1 MTTIIVIENITPQ
14 VAVEFSQDQGPQGA
28 PGSAGPTGAT
38 GPVGATGPTGATG
51 VQGVTGSTGPT
62 GAQGVTG
69 NTGPTGPTGAT
80 GPIGATG
87 NTGPTGPTGATGA
100 TGVTGPTGPVGVTG
114 NVGPTGPVGAT
125 GSTGPIGATGPIG
138 VTGPIGA
145 TGPTGADSTVP
156 GPTGATGPT
165 GPTGADGQSS
175 SFYDY
180 KAKTTITS
188 GKPGSNHLIW
198 NNVVQILATQ
208 INIDHIDADNI
219 DIDIFLEILSVGDVL
234 VIQDRNNSTNFQKWE
249 VSSTIT
255 VVPNDYVEVPVTLIS
270 SGGTGTTGFAN
281 NENIF
286 LAIVTAGVVG
296 PTGPI
301 GATGPTGSTGPA
313 GSTGPI
319 GATGP
324 TGSQGATGAIG
335 LTGATGPA
343 GATGPIGAT
352 GNIGPTGATGPAG
365 ASGSNGA
372 NGATG
377 ATGPT
382 GPTGAAG
389 AAAAVSYSYSATAG
403 QTTFSGTDLN
413 SLTLSYTVG
422 AEQVYLN
429 GVLLVR
435 TTDYTATTGTSVVL
449 ALAATAS
456 DTLVVVAY
464 GAFNVAN
471 TYTQAQADARYPLN
485 TTALFAGKNKIL
497 NSDFSTW
504 QRGTTFSNPASEA
517 YTADRWQLQHDGTG
531 ATRTI
536 SQQTFTPGTAPVA
549 GYEGQYFYRYAISA
563 AGTSNTFQQ
572 FLQKVEDV
580 RTFAGQTVTL
590 SFWAKADAS
599 RLLTLLYRTDYGTG
613 GSSANQFSV
622 GSVTLTTSWT
632 RYTVTYAVP
641 SVSGLTL
648 GANSYGQWNF
658 RPPAAT
664 VQTIDIWGVQVEAGS
679 VATAFQTATGTIQGE
694 LAACQRYFEK
704 SFNTDTTPANGA
716 NSSSLAT
723 NVGANY
729 TYTSG
734 ATGNESATIYM
745 KVVKRAAP
753 TITFYGNNS
762 GQWLT
767 PSGGVSASTERAIGT
782 NNFSMYQTLTGAYAT
797 TYGHWTASAEL

>member
-1 MTTIIVIENITPQ
+1 VSTIIVIESITPQ

-28 PGSAGPTGAT
+28 PGNAGPTGAT

-51 VQGVTGSTGPT
+51 VQGVTG
-62 GAQGVTG
+62 
-69 NTGPTGPTGAT
+69 AT
-80 GPIGATG
+80 GPIGATGATG
-87 NTGPTGPTGATGA
+87 NTGPTGPTGATGPAGA
-100 TGVTGPTGPVGVTG
+100 TGSTGPSGASGATGATGSTGPIGVTG

-188 GKPGSNHLIW
+188 GDPGNQHLIW
-198 NNVVQILATQ
+198 NNATQ
-208 INIDHIDADNI
+208 ISATQLNVAHIDADNI
-219 DIDIFLEILSVGDVL
+219 DINIFLHILSVGDIL
-234 VIQDRNNSTNFQKWE
+234 IIQDRNNSANYQRWE
-249 VSSTIT
+249 LRSALVEQTGY
-255 VVPNDYVEVPVTLIS
+255 DEVPVTFIS
-270 SGGTGTTGFAN
+270 SGGTGTTNFAN
-281 NENIF
+281 NHNIF

-313 GSTGPI
+313 GATGPI

-324 TGSQGATGAIG
+324 TGPQGATGDIG

-382 GPTGAAG
+382 GPSGSAG
-389 AAAAVSYSYSATAG
+389 ASAAVSYSYSATAG
-403 QTTFSGTDLN
+403 QTTFSGADLN

-435 TTDYTATTGTSVVL
+435 TTDYTATTGTSIVL
-449 ALAATAS
+449 ALPATAS

-471 TYTQAQADARYPLN
+471 TYTQAEADARYPLN
-485 TTALFAGKNKIL
+485 SIDLSAGKNKII
-497 NSDFSTW
+497 NGDFGVW
-504 QRGTTFSNPASEA
+504 QRGTTFSNPLSEA

-572 FLQKVEDV
+572 FLQKIEDV

-599 RLLTLLYRTDYGTG
+599 RVLTLLYRTDYGTG

-632 RYTVTYAVP
+632 RYTVTYSVP
-641 SVSGLTL
+641 SVSGLTI
-648 GANSYGQWNF
+648 GTSSYGQWNF

-679 VATAFQTATGTIQGE
+679 VATAFQTASGTIQGE
-694 LAACQRYFEK
+694 LLACQRYYQLGGNGSAGSVWGALFG
-704 SFNTDTTPANGA
+704 SPASNLDMHIKMYPPMRV
-716 NSSSLAT
+716 SPSISLTAAT
-723 NVGANY
+723 NNVY
-729 TYTSG
+729 SSG
-734 ATGNESATIYM
+734 NTA
-745 KVVKRAAP
+745 V
-753 TITFYGNNS
+753 TF
-762 GQWLT
+762 T
-767 PSGGVSASTERAIGT
+767 PSGTFGV
-782 NNFSMYQTLTGAYAT
+782 
-797 TYGHWTASAEL
+797 TASHVGYTGSVTTSVAGVTFYINGDIVALNSEL